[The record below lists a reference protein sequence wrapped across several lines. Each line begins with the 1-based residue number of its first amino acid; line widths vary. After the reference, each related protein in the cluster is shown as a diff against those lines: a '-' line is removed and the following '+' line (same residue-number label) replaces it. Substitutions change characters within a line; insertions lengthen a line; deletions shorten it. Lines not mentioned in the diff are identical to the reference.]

1 MYSSLAAM
9 ITDILSIID
18 HLIKERIAELSP
30 LSFCDIITFLEV
42 KRTSE
47 RSGFFAGDL
56 VVCKICHTN
65 IISGSLQALNII
77 SHIIYRE
84 HVVHR
89 SVNYIIRPLNIPPI
103 VGRIAFSFVV
113 DDC

>member
-30 LSFCDIITFLEV
+30 LSFCDITFIEV

-65 IISGSLQALNII
+65 IISLFQLEDLHSYLLMLPQLSYSLD
-77 SHIIYRE
+77 SM
-84 HVVHR
+84 
-89 SVNYIIRPLNIPPI
+89 P
-103 VGRIAFSFVV
+103 
-113 DDC
+113 

>member
-1 MYSSLAAM
+1 MTFSN
-9 ITDILSIID
+9 ILSIID

-30 LSFCDIITFLEV
+30 LSFCDITFLEV

-65 IISGSLQALNII
+65 IISLFQLEDLHSYLLMLLQRSYSLD
-77 SHIIYRE
+77 SM
-84 HVVHR
+84 
-89 SVNYIIRPLNIPPI
+89 P
-103 VGRIAFSFVV
+103 
-113 DDC
+113 